1 MRSGFRVG
9 VPARVPARAAGSGC
23 GLRLRAKAAGSGC
36 GLGLRR
42 GLRGEHAADVVVH
55 ARLVGSAD
63 LERRA
68 VCGPQQACDG
78 GAASCGAAGRDVRDY
93 LSVVPVAGGCAH
105 AASASAGAPSASC
118 NVPRLKYASA
128 LDGARAS
135 CGARGADE
143 RAARGREEGGARAA
157 VRAAR
162 APSGCRRGAPPHVG
176 RQSAASRRGRSAFP
190 HRKGATGAR
199 SQRCARPLRGLLRG
213 TAAPGRART
222 TRRQTPDAGGWCVR
236 SSPRRRRACHRF
248 EARGRSAPARRDR
261 RGQHMG
267 TRCELSPC
275 VRSLFRA
282 SAVLAR
288 VLDLDSLCEYNST
301 RMLI

>member
-1 MRSGFRVG
+1 MLLCMRASSGAPTSSAARSVG
-9 VPARVPARAAGSGC
+9 RNRGGHVTGGRRAA
-23 GLRLRAKAAGSGC
+23 
-36 GLGLRR
+36 
-42 GLRGEHAADVVVH
+42 
-55 ARLVGSAD
+55 AR
-63 LERRA
+63 
-68 VCGPQQACDG
+68 QG
-78 GAASCGAAGRDVRDY
+78 GMYATISPWCQWR
-93 LSVVPVAGGCAH
+93 GGCAH

-135 CGARGADE
+135 CGARGAGE
-143 RAARGREEGGARAA
+143 RTARGREEGGARAA

-162 APSGCRRGAPPHVG
+162 APSSCRRGAPPHVG

-236 SSPRRRRACHRF
+236 SIPRRRRACHRF